1 VTGARGP
8 GDVSL
13 RLGVDLGG
21 TKTEAVALAVR
32 PGADEPEIL
41 ARRRIPTA
49 REAGYEAIVDAT
61 AKLIGAVAAEAG
73 LDGLPPIGVG
83 MPGSITYRRA
93 DGSRSDVALVKN
105 SNTTCLNGRP
115 FRADLTRALAALGAR
130 APIAFANDANC
141 FALAEAKYG
150 AARGAQVAFGII
162 LGTGVGG
169 GVVLRDPPSSRET
182 RVEGTSGG
190 AGKAGEVRAWDG
202 LHGIAGEWGH
212 VVLDASSPRLCYCG
226 RHGCVETFLSG
237 PALEATCAARTGTSR
252 PWAAIAAGAA
262 NDADARAVLS
272 EMIEN
277 FGRAVATVI
286 NILDP
291 DAIVLGGGVSNLGL
305 LYEEGPAAVA
315 RWVFNDE
322 LRTPIVKNA
331 LGDSAGVLGAALL
344 GQ

>member
-1 VTGARGP
+1 VSMDA
-8 GDVSL
+8 SL

-49 REAGYEAIVDAT
+49 RDAGYEAIVDAT

-73 LDGLPPIGVG
+73 LDALPPIGIG

-115 FRADLTRALAALGAR
+115 FRDDLTRALTALGAT

-169 GVVLRDPPSSRET
+169 GVVLRDSRA
-182 RVEGTSGG
+182 EGTSGG

-212 VVLDASSPRLCYCG
+212 VVLDPSSPRLCYCG

-237 PALEATCAARTGTSR
+237 PALERTYATRTGASR
-252 PWAAIAAGAA
+252 PLAAIAAGAA
-262 NDADARAVLS
+262 SDSDARAVLS

-286 NILDP
+286 DILDP
-291 DAIVLGGGVSNLGL
+291 DAIVLGGGVSNLAV
-305 LYEEGPAAVA
+305 LYDEGPAAVA

-344 GQ
+344 GP